1 MDHVPSPPRDPR
13 PRPLSGRLDDEWRVI
28 RRRPHLVERARRWS
42 VTDQSFDDLDAL
54 LTLAGHLV
62 EPTAAADGVLGRL
75 VGVARTDDLASRIVL
90 QRLLPGLLAIV
101 RRRQSPDVDG
111 SFEQLIGATWLVIHA
126 YQPDRRPRRV
136 AANLVRDASYRAFI
150 APGRRMSATEL
161 SVDPHTLEETPA
173 VVVLSSCEEL
183 ALVLREARTM
193 GLDPTDVDFVRALLR
208 CGSSSRLA
216 AERKVT
222 TRTIRNHRARTAARL
237 RACALVA

>member
-1 MDHVPSPPRDPR
+1 MA
-13 PRPLSGRLDDEWRVI
+13 VI
-28 RRRPHLVERARRWS
+28 RRRPHLVARARRWS
-42 VTDQSFDDLDAL
+42 VTDQPFDDLDVL
-54 LTLAGHLV
+54 LTLAGHLA
-62 EPTAAADGVLGRL
+62 EPTAAADDVLGRL

-101 RRRQSPDVDG
+101 RRRQSADIDG

-161 SVDPHTLEETPA
+161 LVDPHALEETPA

-183 ALVLREARTM
+183 ALVLREAREM
-193 GLDPTDVDFVRALLR
+193 GLDPSDADFVRALLR
-208 CGSSSRLA
+208 CGSSTRLA

-222 TRTIRNHRARTAARL
+222 TRTIRNHRTRTAARL

>member
-1 MDHVPSPPRDPR
+1 MASSSAAARTW
-13 PRPLSGRLDDEWRVI
+13 STQ
-28 RRRPHLVERARRWS
+28 ARRWS
-42 VTDQSFDDLDAL
+42 VTDQPFDDLDVL
-54 LTLAGHLV
+54 LTLAGHLA
-62 EPTAAADGVLGRL
+62 EPTAAADDVLGRL

-161 SVDPHTLEETPA
+161 SVDPAHP
-173 VVVLSSCEEL
+173 
-183 ALVLREARTM
+183 
-193 GLDPTDVDFVRALLR
+193 
-208 CGSSSRLA
+208 
-216 AERKVT
+216 
-222 TRTIRNHRARTAARL
+222 
-237 RACALVA
+237 